1 MKTYFKQTGP
11 SYLVLVLVALT
22 TALLARIGLFI
33 MDATGQLQYDYIAAS
48 SGPLLNQICT
58 VLTGSTLMALLF
70 TAGLVLCIALA
81 TSMLFARHAQMGIG
95 RPPHAL
101 VAGLGA
107 AILSLLCMIIVLSGA
122 FSAVQV
128 SQMGSKTS
136 GGPMAAVSGLLF
148 LLAITS
154 FIAAT
159 GQVLAAC
166 ITRGGGTTAI
176 AKRTVLATIICGA
189 IVLLCSIA
197 TFAAFNVDG
206 PLDMAGIALRFGIDA
221 AVNCIILFVAARC
234 GSERTES
241 NVPRSQEAKTASS
254 SDPQVARTA

>member
-1 MKTYFKQTGP
+1 MKAYFKQTGA
-11 SYLVLVLVALT
+11 SYLIIVLVALT
-22 TALLARIGLFI
+22 TAVLARIGLLV

-81 TSMLFARHAQMGIG
+81 TSMLFARHAQMGLG
-95 RPPHAL
+95 RPSHAL

-107 AILSLLCMIIVLSGA
+107 AILSLLCMLIVLSGA

-136 GGPMAAVSGLLF
+136 GGPLAAAAGLLF
-148 LLAITS
+148 LFVITS

-159 GQVLAAC
+159 GQVLATC
-166 ITRGGGTTAI
+166 ITRGGGTRAI

-189 IVLLCSIA
+189 VVLLCSIA
-197 TFAAFNVDG
+197 TFAAFNANG
-206 PLDMAGIALRFGIDA
+206 SLDMAGIALRFAIDA
-221 AVNCIILFVAARC
+221 AANCIILFAAARC
-234 GSERTES
+234 ASAES
-241 NVPRSQEAKTASS
+241 SLHRPQEQTTAAT
-254 SDPQVARTA
+254 SDSHAAPMP